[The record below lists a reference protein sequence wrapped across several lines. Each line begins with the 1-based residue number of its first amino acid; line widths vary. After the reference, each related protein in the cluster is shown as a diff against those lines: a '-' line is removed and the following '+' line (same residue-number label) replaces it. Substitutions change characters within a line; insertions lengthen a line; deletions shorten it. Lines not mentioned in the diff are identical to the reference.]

1 MHSLVNQVIIITFIM
16 VNGDSIVIIIV
27 PVAKADANIRIC
39 FFLIRKK
46 NAQKTSFIRIV
57 KSTFVL

>member
-46 NAQKTSFIRIV
+46 NAQ
-57 KSTFVL
+57 